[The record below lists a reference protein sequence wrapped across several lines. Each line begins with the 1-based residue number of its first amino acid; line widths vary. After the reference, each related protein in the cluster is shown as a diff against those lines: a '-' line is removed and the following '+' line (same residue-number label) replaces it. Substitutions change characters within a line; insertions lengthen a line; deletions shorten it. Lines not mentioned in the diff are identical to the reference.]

1 MTETSHP
8 KASKSSSR
16 RSKTAKSH
24 LPLTLKVTLK
34 RQHHRVKMTK
44 EMGVRRVKRIRI
56 RTLTRI
62 KMQMMLMTI
71 RRKRRLLLAIW
82 IESKRSYSRPMV
94 IQNGTDGVA
103 S

>member
-1 MTETSHP
+1 
-8 KASKSSSR
+8 
-16 RSKTAKSH
+16 
-24 LPLTLKVTLK
+24 
-34 RQHHRVKMTK
+34 MTK
-44 EMGVRRVKRIRI
+44 EMGVKRVKRIRI

-82 IESKRSYSRPMV
+82 IESKRNYSRPME